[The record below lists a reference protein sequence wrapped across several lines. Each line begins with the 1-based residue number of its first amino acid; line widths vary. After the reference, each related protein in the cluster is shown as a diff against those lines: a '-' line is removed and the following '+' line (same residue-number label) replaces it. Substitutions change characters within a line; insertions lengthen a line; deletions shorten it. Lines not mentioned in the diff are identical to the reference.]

1 MATLDP
7 STDFQILDQKPISQ
21 QVYEELRDRITQ
33 GRLQPGDRLN
43 EARLAQDMGISRAPV
58 REAVQRLRQEG
69 LVTIK
74 PRHGPVVAQITAA
87 DATHLYQIRCAL
99 EELAV
104 VLLLKHDSAQGL
116 RDLEAVV
123 SAMNQASLA
132 NDLAQ
137 VVEQDVRFH
146 EALCELSGNPL
157 LIRIYQTISAQFRI
171 AVMQDNAR
179 ATRLPEIAAAHGQLL
194 AAIRA
199 GDAST
204 AVAKVHEHILST
216 LPSLVARLDAQAAK
230 RTP

>member
-1 MATLDP
+1 LH
-7 STDFQILDQKPISQ
+7 
-21 QVYEELRDRITQ
+21 
-33 GRLQPGDRLN
+33 PGDRLN
-43 EARLAQDMGISRAPV
+43 EARLAQDMRISRAPV

-74 PRHGPVVAQITAA
+74 PRHGPVVAEITAA
-87 DATHLYQIRCAL
+87 DATHLYQMRCAL

-104 VLLLKHDSAQGL
+104 VLLLKRESAQGL
-116 RDLEAVV
+116 RDLEDVV
-123 SAMNQASLA
+123 NAMNQASLA

-179 ATRLPEIAAAHGQLL
+179 ATRLPEIAAAHAELL
-194 AAIRA
+194 TAIRV

-204 AVAKVHEHILST
+204 AVAKLHEHILST
-216 LPSLVARLDAQAAK
+216 LPSLVARLNAQAAK
-230 RTP
+230 LTP

>member
-1 MATLDP
+1 MTE
-7 STDFQILDQKPISQ
+7 FQILDQKPISQ

-43 EARLAQDMGISRAPV
+43 EARLAQDMRISRAPV

-74 PRHGPVVAQITAA
+74 PRHGPVVTEITAA

-104 VLLLKHDSAQGL
+104 DLMLKRESAQGL
-116 RDLEAVV
+116 RDLEDAVG
-123 SAMNQASLA
+123 AMNQASLA

-171 AVMQDNAR
+171 AVLQDNAR
-179 ATRLPEIAAAHGQLL
+179 AARLPEIAAAHGELL
-194 AAIRA
+194 TAIRA

-204 AVAKVHEHILST
+204 AVAKLREHILST
-216 LPSLVARLDAQAAK
+216 LPMLVARLDAQAAT

>member
-1 MATLDP
+1 MDP
-7 STDFQILDQKPISQ
+7 LTEFQILDQKPLSQ
-21 QVYEELRDRITQ
+21 QVYEELRDRITR

-74 PRHGPVVAQITAA
+74 PRHGPVVAEITAA

-104 VLLLKHDSAQGL
+104 VLLLKRGSAQGL
-116 RDLEAVV
+116 RVLEDAVAEM
-123 SAMNQASLA
+123 SQASLA

-171 AVMQDNAR
+171 AVMQDDAR
-179 ATRLPEIAAAHGQLL
+179 ADRLPEIAAAHAQLL
-194 AAIRA
+194 QAIRE
-199 GDAST
+199 GDAAA
-204 AVAKVHEHILST
+204 AVSKLHEHILST
-216 LPSLVARLDAQAAK
+216 LPNLVARLNAQAAK
-230 RTP
+230 RAP